1 LYKLEDFSKQH
12 HTGEYIAEIVNNIIE
27 KIGVK
32 KIIAVVTDNGSNVTL
47 ARKIIQEKHKFIFN
61 ISCMAHCLNLIS
73 SDIISYSF
81 AKGLLNR
88 VNILYKYFSTSHIG
102 GSLLREAINL
112 KNIEGGGLKKYVE
125 TRWITVYESVQSV
138 VRLRSAF
145 EYVSYYFYI
154 ILYYIILY

>member
-1 LYKLEDFSKQH
+1 MLLKDVRTLGESVKHFQEFITIKGNFSCWKWL
-12 HTGEYIAEIVNNIIE
+12 AERVFFF
-27 KIGVK
+27 
-32 KIIAVVTDNGSNVTL
+32 SP
-47 ARKIIQEKHKFIFN
+47 
-61 ISCMAHCLNLIS
+61 
-73 SDIISYSF
+73 F